1 MIFGGETQEVKEYES
16 ILYYNISSDS
26 LENITTAEFH
36 FSKSK
41 AYYLEDLKKVAL
53 VGGTGDYSFNSISY
67 FDLNTQEIESYTA
80 TGYDSAGRQDFAS
93 SLNKIEN
100 INGNKDNII
109 TYYGGHN
116 ANHYIKSLYQYN
128 TSIPTNIPSYKKIE
142 QDINREYSEG
152 VGWKNYLVIHGGT
165 YYYSDN
171 LYLAY
176 KTLFYDVKNNKMF
189 EDKNVKRNLGIYR
202 HNSIL
207 LKEDLL
213 VIFGGLNTNSR
224 YTDYF
229 VLNLSTV
236 SLQDAKEDVS
246 NPLMYYLIGA
256 ACVVV
261 VGVCMCCTLYCM
273 LSYMARRRYEQQVIG
288 VYILLFIYR
297 LREC

>member
-1 MIFGGETQEVKEYES
+1 MIFGGETHEIKEYES
-16 ILYYNISSDS
+16 ILYYNISSDT
-26 LENITTAEFH
+26 LENITTAEFP

-41 AYYLEDLKKVAL
+41 AYYLDDLKKVVL
-53 VGGTGDYSFNSISY
+53 VGGSGDYSFNSISY
-67 FDLNTQEIESYTA
+67 FDLNTQEIETYTEN
-80 TGYDSAGRQDFAS
+80 TYSSAKRQDFAS

-100 INGNKDNII
+100 INGGKDNII
-109 TYYGGHN
+109 TYYGGHTTD
-116 ANHYIKSLYQYN
+116 HYIKSLYQYN
-128 TSIPTNIPSYKKIE
+128 TSVLTNVPSYRKFE
-142 QDINREYSEG
+142 PDINREYSEG
-152 VGWKNYLVIHGGT
+152 VGWRNYLVIHGGT

-171 LYLAY
+171 LYLAH
-176 KTLFYDVKNNKMF
+176 KTLFYDIKNNKML
-189 EDKNVKRNLGIYR
+189 EDKNLNRNLGIYR

-207 LKEDLL
+207 LKKDLL

-229 VLNLSTV
+229 TLNLSQV

-273 LSYMARRRYEQQVIG
+273 LSYLARRRYEQQVIG
-288 VYILLFIYR
+288 VYIYYYYYLLD
-297 LREC
+297 